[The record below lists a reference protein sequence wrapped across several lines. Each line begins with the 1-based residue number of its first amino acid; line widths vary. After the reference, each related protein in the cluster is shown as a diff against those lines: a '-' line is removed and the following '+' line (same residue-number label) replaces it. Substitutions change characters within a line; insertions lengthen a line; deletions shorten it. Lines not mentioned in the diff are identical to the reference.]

1 MSLFCSKLCSAAWA
15 WWRTPV
21 IPALGRL
28 RQEDHEFEA
37 CLGDIAGPHLKN
49 SPMLATAFWIHF

>member
-1 MSLFCSKLCSAAWA
+1 MIVPGSMA
-15 WWRTPV
+15 WWFTPV

-37 CLGDIAGPHLKN
+37 NLGSIARSHLKKKERKTRKKY
-49 SPMLATAFWIHF
+49 AGW